1 MKKQKIRIGVI
12 GIGYLGKFH
21 LEKFQK
27 NKDCQLV
34 WLIDKNIKNLKNYKD
49 KYNVSTNYKEIV
61 DDVDAVSIVTPT
73 VNHYE
78 IARYFIEKNKHVL
91 IEKPMTQTV
100 SEAKKL
106 INLAKKH
113 KKTIQ
118 ICHLERFNPVIRK
131 VSSLIKNPLFIE
143 VHRLAQF
150 NPRSTD
156 VNVIYDL
163 MIHDIDITTSLVPSK
178 IKKISSF
185 GKSIITNKIDI
196 ANARLEFFN
205 GTIANLTASRI
216 SQKSE
221 RKIRIFEK
229 DKYLSLDFLQP
240 KLKIVEKVKKKSS
253 KLFKTLEYNYK
264 KTDALNDEI
273 IDFIN
278 SIIMNK
284 KPLVDGIQGMEAL
297 KLAAAISKK
306 LLNL

>member
-49 KYNVSTNYKEIV
+49 KYNVSTSYKEIV
-61 DDVDAVSIVTPT
+61 NDVDAVSIVTPT

-78 IARYFIEKNKHVL
+78 IARYFIERNKHVL

-118 ICHLERFNPVIRK
+118 IGHLERFNPVIRK

-156 VNVIYDL
+156 VNVVYDL

-278 SIIMNK
+278 SIRMNK

-306 LLNL
+306 L

>member
-49 KYNVSTNYKEIV
+49 KYNVGTNYKEIV
-61 DDVDAVSIVTPT
+61 NDVDAVSIVTPT

-118 ICHLERFNPVIRK
+118 IGHLERFNPVIRK

-278 SIIMNK
+278 SIRMNK

-306 LLNL
+306 L

>member
-61 DDVDAVSIVTPT
+61 NDVDAVSIVTPT

-78 IARYFIEKNKHVL
+78 IARYFIERNKHVL

-118 ICHLERFNPVIRK
+118 IGHLERFNPVIRK

-156 VNVIYDL
+156 VNVVYDL

-196 ANARLEFFN
+196 ANARLEFLN

-229 DKYLSLDFLQP
+229 DRYLSLDFLQP

-278 SIIMNK
+278 SIRMNK

-306 LLNL
+306 L

>member
-61 DDVDAVSIVTPT
+61 NDVDAVSIVTPT

-78 IARYFIEKNKHVL
+78 IARYFIERNKHVL

-118 ICHLERFNPVIRK
+118 IGHLERFNPVIRK

-278 SIIMNK
+278 SIRMNK

-306 LLNL
+306 L

>member
-49 KYNVSTNYKEIV
+49 KYYVSTNYKEIV
-61 DDVDAVSIVTPT
+61 NDVDAVSIVTPT

-118 ICHLERFNPVIRK
+118 IGHLERFNPVIRK

-278 SIIMNK
+278 SIRMNK

-306 LLNL
+306 L

>member
-34 WLIDKNIKNLKNYKD
+34 WLIDKNIKNLKNYKN

-106 INLAKKH
+106 INLAKKY

-118 ICHLERFNPVIRK
+118 IGHLERFNPVIRK

-156 VNVIYDL
+156 VNVVYDL

-278 SIIMNK
+278 SIRMNK

-306 LLNL
+306 L

>member
-49 KYNVSTNYKEIV
+49 KYNISTNYKEIV

-78 IARYFIEKNKHVL
+78 IARYFIERNKHVL

-106 INLAKKH
+106 INLSKKH

-118 ICHLERFNPVIRK
+118 IGHLERFNPVIRK

-156 VNVIYDL
+156 VNVVYDL

-278 SIIMNK
+278 SIRMNK

-306 LLNL
+306 L

>member
-118 ICHLERFNPVIRK
+118 IGHLERFNPVIRK

-143 VHRLAQF
+143 VHRLSQF

-156 VNVIYDL
+156 VNVVYDL

-278 SIIMNK
+278 SIRMNK

-306 LLNL
+306 L

>member
-34 WLIDKNIKNLKNYKD
+34 WLIDKNIKNLKKYKD

-61 DDVDAVSIVTPT
+61 NDVDAVSIVTPT
-73 VNHYE
+73 INHYE

-118 ICHLERFNPVIRK
+118 IGHLERFNPVIRK

-278 SIIMNK
+278 SIRMNK

-306 LLNL
+306 L

>member
-34 WLIDKNIKNLKNYKD
+34 WLVDKNIKNLKNYKD
-49 KYNVSTNYKEIV
+49 KYNVSTSYKEIV
-61 DDVDAVSIVTPT
+61 NDVDAVSIVTPT

-118 ICHLERFNPVIRK
+118 IGHLERFNPVIRK

-278 SIIMNK
+278 SIRMNK

-306 LLNL
+306 L

>member
-61 DDVDAVSIVTPT
+61 NDVDAVSIVTPT

-78 IARYFIEKNKHVL
+78 IARYFIERNKHVL

-118 ICHLERFNPVIRK
+118 IGHLERFNPVIRK

-156 VNVIYDL
+156 VNVVYDL

-278 SIIMNK
+278 SIRMNK

-306 LLNL
+306 L

>member
-34 WLIDKNIKNLKNYKD
+34 WLIDKNIKNIKNYKD
-49 KYNVSTNYKEIV
+49 KYNISTNYKEIV

-78 IARYFIEKNKHVL
+78 IARYFIERNKHVL

-106 INLAKKH
+106 INLSKKH

-118 ICHLERFNPVIRK
+118 IGHLERFNPVIRK

-156 VNVIYDL
+156 VNVVYDL

-278 SIIMNK
+278 SIRMNK

-306 LLNL
+306 L

>member
-34 WLIDKNIKNLKNYKD
+34 WLIDKNIKNLKNYKN

-61 DDVDAVSIVTPT
+61 NDVDAVSIVTPT

-118 ICHLERFNPVIRK
+118 IGHLERFNPVIRK

-156 VNVIYDL
+156 VNVVYDL

-278 SIIMNK
+278 SIRMNK

-306 LLNL
+306 L

>member
-34 WLIDKNIKNLKNYKD
+34 WLIDKNIKNIKNYKD
-49 KYNVSTNYKEIV
+49 KYNISTNYKEIV

-78 IARYFIEKNKHVL
+78 IARYFIERNKHVL

-106 INLAKKH
+106 INLAKKY

-118 ICHLERFNPVIRK
+118 IGHLERFNPVIRK

-156 VNVIYDL
+156 VNVVYDL
-163 MIHDIDITTSLVPSK
+163 MINDIDITTSLVPSK

-278 SIIMNK
+278 SIRMNK

-306 LLNL
+306 L

>member
-61 DDVDAVSIVTPT
+61 NDVDAVSIVTPT

-118 ICHLERFNPVIRK
+118 IGHLERFNPVIRK

-156 VNVIYDL
+156 VNVVYDL

-278 SIIMNK
+278 SIRMNK

-306 LLNL
+306 L

>member
-61 DDVDAVSIVTPT
+61 DDIDAVSIVTPT

-106 INLAKKH
+106 INLAKKY

-118 ICHLERFNPVIRK
+118 IGHLERFNPVIRK

-156 VNVIYDL
+156 VNVVYDL

-278 SIIMNK
+278 SIRMNK

-306 LLNL
+306 L

>member
-12 GIGYLGKFH
+12 GLGYLGKFH

-34 WLIDKNIKNLKNYKD
+34 WLIDKNIKNIKNYKD
-49 KYNVSTNYKEIV
+49 KYNISTNYKEIV

-78 IARYFIEKNKHVL
+78 IARYFIERNKHVL

-106 INLAKKH
+106 INLSKKH

-118 ICHLERFNPVIRK
+118 IGHLEMFNQVIRK

-156 VNVIYDL
+156 VNVVYDL

-229 DKYLSLDFLQP
+229 DKYLSLDFLQS

-278 SIIMNK
+278 SIRMNK

-306 LLNL
+306 L

>member
-49 KYNVSTNYKEIV
+49 KYNISTNYKEIV

-78 IARYFIEKNKHVL
+78 IARYFIERNKHVL

-106 INLAKKH
+106 INLSKKH

-118 ICHLERFNPVIRK
+118 IGHLERFNPVIRK

-156 VNVIYDL
+156 VNVVYDL

-229 DKYLSLDFLQP
+229 DKYLSLDFLQS

-278 SIIMNK
+278 SIRMNK

-297 KLAAAISKK
+297 NLAAAISKK
-306 LLNL
+306 L

>member
-27 NKDCQLV
+27 NKNCQLV
-34 WLIDKNIKNLKNYKD
+34 WLIDKNIKNIKNYKD
-49 KYNVSTNYKEIV
+49 KYNISTNYKEIV

-78 IARYFIEKNKHVL
+78 IARYFIERNKHVL

-106 INLAKKH
+106 INLSKKH

-118 ICHLERFNPVIRK
+118 IGHLERFNPVIRK

-156 VNVIYDL
+156 VNVVYDL

-229 DKYLSLDFLQP
+229 DKYLSLDFLQS

-278 SIIMNK
+278 SIRMNK

-306 LLNL
+306 L

>member
-61 DDVDAVSIVTPT
+61 NDVDAVSIVTPT

-118 ICHLERFNPVIRK
+118 IGHLERFNPVIRK

-156 VNVIYDL
+156 VNVVYDL
-163 MIHDIDITTSLVPSK
+163 MIHDIDITTSLVASK

-185 GKSIITNKIDI
+185 GKNIITNKIDI
-196 ANARLEFFN
+196 ANARLEFSN

-216 SQKSE
+216 SQKNE

-229 DKYLSLDFLQP
+229 DKYLSLDFLQQ

-278 SIIMNK
+278 SIRMNK

-297 KLAAAISKK
+297 KLATAISKK
-306 LLNL
+306 L

>member
-34 WLIDKNIKNLKNYKD
+34 WLIDKNIKNIKNYKD
-49 KYNVSTNYKEIV
+49 KYNISTNYKEIV

-78 IARYFIEKNKHVL
+78 IARYFIERNKHVL

-106 INLAKKH
+106 INLSKKH
-113 KKTIQ
+113 KRTIQ
-118 ICHLERFNPVIRK
+118 IGHLERFNPVIRK

-156 VNVIYDL
+156 VNVVYDL

-229 DKYLSLDFLQP
+229 DKYLSLDFLQS

-278 SIIMNK
+278 SIRMNK
-284 KPLVDGIQGMEAL
+284 KALVDGIQGMEAL

-306 LLNL
+306 L

>member
-78 IARYFIEKNKHVL
+78 IAHYFIERNKHVL

-118 ICHLERFNPVIRK
+118 IGHLERFNPVIRK

-156 VNVIYDL
+156 VNVVYDL

-278 SIIMNK
+278 SIRMNK
-284 KPLVDGIQGMEAL
+284 KPLVDGMQGMEAL

-306 LLNL
+306 L

>member
-1 MKKQKIRIGVI
+1 MKKQKIRIGLT
-12 GIGYLGKFH
+12 GIGYFVKFH

-61 DDVDAVSIVTPT
+61 NDVDAVSIVTPT

-118 ICHLERFNPVIRK
+118 IGHLERFNPVIRK

-156 VNVIYDL
+156 VNVVYDL

-264 KTDALNDEI
+264 KTDVLNDEI

-278 SIIMNK
+278 SIRMNK

-306 LLNL
+306 L

>member
-61 DDVDAVSIVTPT
+61 DDIDAVSIVTPT

-78 IARYFIEKNKHVL
+78 IARYFIERNKHVL
-91 IEKPMTQTV
+91 IEKPITQTV
-100 SEAKKL
+100 TEAKKL

-118 ICHLERFNPVIRK
+118 IGHLERFNPVIRK

-196 ANARLEFFN
+196 ANARLEFFD

-216 SQKSE
+216 SQKNE

-278 SIIMNK
+278 SIRMNK

-306 LLNL
+306 L

>member
-34 WLIDKNIKNLKNYKD
+34 WLIDKNIKNIKNYKD
-49 KYNVSTNYKEIV
+49 KYNISTNYKEIV

-78 IARYFIEKNKHVL
+78 IARYFIERNKHVL

-106 INLAKKH
+106 INLSKKH

-118 ICHLERFNPVIRK
+118 IGHLERFNPVIRK

-156 VNVIYDL
+156 VNVVYDL

-185 GKSIITNKIDI
+185 GKNIITNKIDI

-278 SIIMNK
+278 SIRMNK

-306 LLNL
+306 L

>member
-1 MKKQKIRIGVI
+1 MKKQKIRIGVV

-21 LEKFQK
+21 VEKFQK

-34 WLIDKNIKNLKNYKD
+34 WLVDKNNKNLKNYKD
-49 KYNVSTNYKEIV
+49 KYNVSTNYKEIA

-78 IARYFIEKNKHVL
+78 IARYFIERNKHVL

-118 ICHLERFNPVIRK
+118 IGHLERFNPVIRK

-143 VHRLAQF
+143 VHRLSQF

-156 VNVIYDL
+156 VNVVYDL

-278 SIIMNK
+278 SIRMNK

-297 KLAAAISKK
+297 KLASAISKK
-306 LLNL
+306 L

>member
-34 WLIDKNIKNLKNYKD
+34 WLIDKNIKNIKNYKD
-49 KYNVSTNYKEIV
+49 KYNISTNYKEIV

-78 IARYFIEKNKHVL
+78 IARYFIERNKHVL

-106 INLAKKH
+106 INLSKKH

-118 ICHLERFNPVIRK
+118 IGHLERFNPVIRK

-156 VNVIYDL
+156 VNVVYDL

-278 SIIMNK
+278 SIRMNK
-284 KPLVDGIQGMEAL
+284 KPLVDGMQGMEAL

-306 LLNL
+306 L

>member
-34 WLIDKNIKNLKNYKD
+34 WLIDKNIKNIKNYKD

-61 DDVDAVSIVTPT
+61 NDVDAVSIVTPT

-113 KKTIQ
+113 KKIIQ
-118 ICHLERFNPVIRK
+118 IGHLERFNPVIRK

-156 VNVIYDL
+156 VNVVYDL

-229 DKYLSLDFLQP
+229 DKYLSLDFLQS

-278 SIIMNK
+278 SIRMNK

-306 LLNL
+306 L

>member
-118 ICHLERFNPVIRK
+118 IGHLERFNPVIRK

-156 VNVIYDL
+156 VNVVYDL

-278 SIIMNK
+278 SIRMNK
-284 KPLVDGIQGMEAL
+284 KPLVDGMQGMEAL

-306 LLNL
+306 L

>member
-49 KYNVSTNYKEIV
+49 KYNISTNYKEIV

-78 IARYFIEKNKHVL
+78 IARYFIERNKHVL

-118 ICHLERFNPVIRK
+118 IGHLERFNPVIRK

-143 VHRLAQF
+143 VHRLSQF

-156 VNVIYDL
+156 VNVVYDL

-278 SIIMNK
+278 SIKMNK

-306 LLNL
+306 L

>member
-34 WLIDKNIKNLKNYKD
+34 WLVDKNNKNLKNYKD

-113 KKTIQ
+113 KKIIQ
-118 ICHLERFNPVIRK
+118 IGHLERFNPVIRK

-156 VNVIYDL
+156 VNVVYDL

-278 SIIMNK
+278 SIRMNK

-306 LLNL
+306 L

>member
-49 KYNVSTNYKEIV
+49 KYNISTNYKEIV

-106 INLAKKH
+106 INLSKKH

-118 ICHLERFNPVIRK
+118 IGHLERFNPVIRK

-229 DKYLSLDFLQP
+229 DKYLSLDFLQS

-278 SIIMNK
+278 SIRMNK

-306 LLNL
+306 L

>member
-34 WLIDKNIKNLKNYKD
+34 WLIDKNIKNIKNYKD
-49 KYNVSTNYKEIV
+49 KYNISTNYKEIV

-78 IARYFIEKNKHVL
+78 IARYFIERNKHVL

-106 INLAKKH
+106 INLAKKY

-118 ICHLERFNPVIRK
+118 IGHLERFNPVIRK

-156 VNVIYDL
+156 VNVVYDL

-278 SIIMNK
+278 SIRMNK

-306 LLNL
+306 L

>member
-118 ICHLERFNPVIRK
+118 IGHLERFNPVIRK

-273 IDFIN
+273 IDFIK
-278 SIIMNK
+278 SINNMT
-284 KPLVDGIQGMEAL
+284 KPVVDGTQGMEAL
-297 KLAAAISKK
+297 KLATLISKK
-306 LLNL
+306 L

>member
-78 IARYFIEKNKHVL
+78 IARYFIERNKHVL

-106 INLAKKH
+106 INLAKKY

-118 ICHLERFNPVIRK
+118 IGHLERFNPVIRK

-156 VNVIYDL
+156 VNVVYDL

-278 SIIMNK
+278 SIRMNK

-306 LLNL
+306 L

>member
-61 DDVDAVSIVTPT
+61 NDVDAVSIVTPT

-118 ICHLERFNPVIRK
+118 IGHLERFNPVIRK
-131 VSSLIKNPLFIE
+131 VSTLIKNPLFIE

-156 VNVIYDL
+156 VNVVYDL

-278 SIIMNK
+278 SIRMNK

-306 LLNL
+306 L

>member
-61 DDVDAVSIVTPT
+61 NDVDAVSIVTPT

-118 ICHLERFNPVIRK
+118 IGHLERFNPVIRK

-156 VNVIYDL
+156 VNVVYDL

-273 IDFIN
+273 IDFII
-278 SIIMNK
+278 SIRMNK

-306 LLNL
+306 L

>member
-61 DDVDAVSIVTPT
+61 NDVDAVSIVTPT

-118 ICHLERFNPVIRK
+118 IGHLERFNPVIRK

-216 SQKSE
+216 SQKNE

-278 SIIMNK
+278 SIRMNK

-306 LLNL
+306 L

>member
-78 IARYFIEKNKHVL
+78 IARYFIERNKHVL

-118 ICHLERFNPVIRK
+118 IGHLERFNPVIRK

-156 VNVIYDL
+156 VNVVYDL

-229 DKYLSLDFLQP
+229 DRYMSLDFLQP

-278 SIIMNK
+278 SIRMNK

-306 LLNL
+306 L